1 MPTKC
6 PVLNIIS
13 FSFPAVQEGG
23 VHSTFR
29 DNKTKAHKGEFA
41 QSHMGL
47 DSKADMSNFITRSL
61 EQSKAA
67 F

>member
-1 MPTKC
+1 MPTRC

-23 VHSTFR
+23 IHSTFR

-41 QSHMGL
+41 QSHTGL
-47 DSKADMSNFITRSL
+47 DSKADMSNVITRSL